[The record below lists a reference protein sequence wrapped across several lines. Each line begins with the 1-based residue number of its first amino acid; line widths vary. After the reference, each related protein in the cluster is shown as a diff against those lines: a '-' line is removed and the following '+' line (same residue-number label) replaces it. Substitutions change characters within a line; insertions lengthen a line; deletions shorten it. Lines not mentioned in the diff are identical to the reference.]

1 MAEYTSSALS
11 ILTTFFASEDIEH
24 TARRIDFVKRAS
36 PIIGKLFLALVTF
49 GVWDEANT
57 TLAQWAAQVSQ
68 MGDHAVQL
76 HKCSETVIGDR
87 AQGTGTVSY

>member
-36 PIIGKLFLALVTF
+36 PIIGKLFHTRHCELMSGSV
-49 GVWDEANT
+49 
-57 TLAQWAAQVSQ
+57 
-68 MGDHAVQL
+68 
-76 HKCSETVIGDR
+76 
-87 AQGTGTVSY
+87 